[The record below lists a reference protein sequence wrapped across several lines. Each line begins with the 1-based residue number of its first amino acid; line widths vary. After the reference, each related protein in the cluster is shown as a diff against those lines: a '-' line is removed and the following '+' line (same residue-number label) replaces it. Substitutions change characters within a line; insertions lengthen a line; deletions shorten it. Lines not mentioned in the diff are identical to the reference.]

1 MAQRHG
7 RQASGPP
14 GTAPH
19 DQDSSMNLP
28 NAITVGRIAATPLIV
43 TLVISAGWQTR
54 LSAWVLYVVAA
65 VTDYVDGKLAR
76 DRNLVT
82 NLGKLLDPLADKLLL
97 IATLLP
103 MYWLTRDVTFSSLP
117 PSHAWAAGD
126 TVGPVV
132 VSSAS
137 RLAFP
142 FVTPWGLVGLPIW
155 ILLVV
160 LGREVFMTIFRQIA
174 AHRGVVIA
182 AIGPAKWKTTF
193 QSIWVGAAFFW
204 FMAASAAVEHR
215 WTGSAWNAF
224 AMFNGLVGSVSMALA
239 VCFTLYSFGLYLQRY
254 GGILFR
260 SASAGHIA

>member
-1 MAQRHG
+1 MLR
-7 RQASGPP
+7 PP
-14 GTAPH
+14 AGDGTRTAH
-19 DQDSSMNLP
+19 QDSDSSMNLP

-54 LSAWVLYVVAA
+54 LSAWILYVVAA

-97 IATLLP
+97 IATLVP
-103 MYWLTRDVTFSSLP
+103 MYWLTRDVALLASLP
-117 PSHAWAAGD
+117 PTNAWAAGN

-132 VSSAS
+132 SGAS

-155 ILLVV
+155 ILVVV
-160 LGREVFMTIFRQIA
+160 LGREVFMTVFRQIA
-174 AHRGVVIA
+174 LHRGVVIA

-215 WTGSAWNAF
+215 WTGAAWNAF
-224 AMFNGLVGSVSMALA
+224 AMFNGLVGSVSMILA
-239 VCFTLYSFGLYLQRY
+239 VAFTLYSLGLYLQRY
-254 GGILFR
+254 GGVLLR
-260 SASAGHIA
+260 SANAGRIA